1 MKIRSLL
8 ILTAVT
14 SSILGAVVVY
24 LVLSVPND
32 IRADGLLKQAR
43 QHMSDGRDEKARE
56 ALATVIQQYPRT
68 DAASAAH
75 LALLSLVEK
84 DRDELSRAIALL
96 RKQNEQQ
103 AALVRELQKSVTEIK
118 NRPPPPPVTVT
129 APRPAPAKKP
139 APKRRPPQR
148 RRRR

>member
-8 ILTAVT
+8 ILTALA
-14 SSILGAVVVY
+14 SSILGAIVVY

-43 QHMSDGRDEKARE
+43 EQMSAGENDKARE
-56 ALATVIQQYPRT
+56 SLSKIIQQYPRT

-75 LALLSLVEK
+75 VALLSLVER
-84 DRDELSRAIALL
+84 DRDDLARAITVL
-96 RKQNEQQ
+96 RQQNEQQ
-103 AALVRELQKSVTEIK
+103 AVLLRNLQKSVQELK
-118 NRPPPPPVTVT
+118 DKPPPPPVTVT
-129 APRPAPAKKP
+129 APKPPAKTPPAKK
-139 APKRRPPQR
+139 RTPPR